1 MYRFD
6 VKPLLLWGLFGFGVE
21 HASAQPAP
29 AAAPPPTPPA
39 EPSPAEPAADREDA
53 PPHEVDANPELS
65 RRIDDLEAKLKQA
78 EASRRMRSPIK
89 LSGYGDLGL
98 FATQGDGSGFRRDAG
113 HMLFPDR
120 SQYAWV
126 FYGDILAPQVN
137 SRGEVADL
145 GQAPGVRRFD
155 SIHSQGNPTFLVNEL
170 NLSVT
175 AGLGDK
181 ALFTSSVNFTPRSGA
196 DFSLGDSFDVDLAE
210 LEWMPTDDGKTSI
223 FIGKVDSVIGLE
235 YKTRKPTQ
243 RFGIT
248 PTLLARYTTGT
259 AVGVKLR
266 SKLLGDHLIV
276 AAAAT
281 NGSFGTEQF
290 FFYQEVDTNRG
301 KTLSGRV
308 ALRIPVGSGSFEIGP
323 SGQYGTP
330 DGTPN
335 GTAAA
340 WLVGGDA
347 ELDLGRIDLRAQWL
361 KGKSPGD
368 PIALAYAL
376 DLKQGGSL
384 EADLLVTPRLGVFG
398 RAEFRDAEV
407 TMTMERLYLTKNW
420 RAVGGVHLTLHPN
433 ATVKLE
439 FTHNGEYGG
448 TPQIAD
454 DVITTSAVLG
464 F

>member
-1 MYRFD
+1 MYRCD
-6 VKPLLLWGLFGFGVE
+6 AKPLFVWIMVGFG
-21 HASAQPAP
+21 AARATAQPA
-29 AAAPPPTPPA
+29 
-39 EPSPAEPAADREDA
+39 DA
-53 PPHEVDANPELS
+53 PPSEVDVNEQLAQRL
-65 RRIDDLEAKLKQA
+65 DDLELKLEQA
-78 EASRRMRSPIK
+78 EASRRARFPVKI
-89 LSGYGDLGL
+89 SGYGDLGF
-98 FATQGDGSGFRRDAG
+98 FAAQGDGSGFRRDAG
-113 HMLFPDR
+113 HEIFPDR

-126 FYGDILAPQVN
+126 FYGDVLAPQVN

-170 NLSVT
+170 NLNVT

-181 ALFTSSVNFTPRSGA
+181 ALFTSSMNFTPRSGS
-196 DFSLGDSFDVDLAE
+196 DFGLGDSFDLDLAQ

-235 YKTRKPTQ
+235 YKTRKSPQ

-259 AVGVKLR
+259 AVGIKVR
-266 SKLLGDHLIV
+266 SKLARDRVIV

-290 FFYQEVDTNRG
+290 FFFREIDSNSF

-308 ALRIPVGSGSFEIGP
+308 ALRVPIGAGSFEAGP
-323 SGQYGTP
+323 SGQWGTP

-335 GTAAA
+335 GTSAA
-340 WLVGGDA
+340 WLAGGDA
-347 ELDLGRIDLRAQWL
+347 ELDIGRFDVKAQWL

-368 PIALAYAL
+368 PVGMAYAL

-384 EADLLVTPRLGVFG
+384 EADVVVTPRFGVFG

-407 TMTMERLYLTKNW
+407 TMTMERLYITKNW
-420 RAVGGVHLTLHPN
+420 RATGGLHLTLHPN
-433 ATVKLE
+433 AIVKAEL
-439 FTHNGEYGG
+439 THNGEYGG

-454 DVITTSAVLG
+454 DVITTSAVLA